1 MNRQRERFILFI
13 AITFCLAGI
22 CTILSSPSFFVKRE
36 LQEKTTK
43 PIPQTSRTTTSVEP
57 EKTDKTTVPTTSAP
71 YDGTTSPIAIITTA
85 SPSENDPC
93 SPNPCLNHGSCS
105 VNVNAILGYSCFC
118 RDYYTGH
125 NCETCP
131 SYCKEKWVIRYI
143 QQPEKDIHYREMKA
157 HCANRAGENDS
168 DTGYP
173 AFFRSN
179 FDYKQYK
186 RNNTD
191 GRREYLG
198 LS

>member
-1 MNRQRERFILFI
+1 MKAFFQAFIPLCLFI
-13 AITFCLAGI
+13 SVALTPFYL
-22 CTILSSPSFFVKRE
+22 VKRE
-36 LQEKTTK
+36 TVDEN
-43 PIPQTSRTTTSVEP
+43 ISFDEI
-57 EKTDKTTVPTTSAP
+57 TTVTSQDPTKIDPTS
-71 YDGTTSPIAIITTA
+71 TTMITTA
-85 SPSENDPC
+85 SPSEKDPC

-105 VNVNAILGYSCFC
+105 VNANVILGYSCFC

-179 FDYKQYK
+179 YDYNQYQ

-191 GRREYLG
+191 GRREFLG